1 VFVTFV
7 YTHCPDVCPLIV
19 ASLAAAQRE
28 LPRQAPRAAMLA
40 VTVDPRRDTP
50 RAIRTF
56 LGARDAT
63 GRVDYLLGTL
73 AQLQRTWKAWSVA
86 VQLGSG
92 KVTSGHSA
100 VIYGIAASGRMAD
113 VYPSNFTPAQIVHD
127 VPLLARS

>member
-1 VFVTFV
+1 
-7 YTHCPDVCPLIV
+7 VCPLIV
-19 ASLAAAQRE
+19 AGLAAAQRQ
-28 LPRQAPRAAMLA
+28 LPRAARRAAMLA

-50 RAIRTF
+50 TAIRTF

-63 GRVDYLLGTL
+63 GRVDYLLGTH
-73 AQLQRTWKAWSVA
+73 AQLMRIWKAWGVA

-92 KVTSGHSA
+92 RVTNGHSA
-100 VIYGIAASGRMAD
+100 VIYGITASGRMAV